1 MPLFGRETKNKNN
14 DTESPPSAEEEKA
27 RPGTSG
33 TEMLLVSNRREA
45 SKQLEKAQRAEN
57 TYKAK
62 KRASAARKDFQS
74 ARQHFKESAQH
85 FKAGF
90 AMIISSIKSLPYM
103 YSDKMEARKRD
114 RAMASRKK
122 LEERLAKEKEAN
134 GAEDAPDQT
143 ASGESE
149 KAT

>member
-1 MPLFGRETKNKNN
+1 MTREPKNKNK
-14 DTESPPSAEEEKA
+14 DADAAPSAEEEKA

-45 SKQLEKAQRAEN
+45 SKQLQKAQKAEQ

-103 YSDKMEARKRD
+103 YSDKMEDRRRT

-122 LEERLAKEKEAN
+122 LEERLAKDKEAG
-134 GAEDAPDQT
+134 GAEEAPDRT
-143 ASGESE
+143 AAEETE
-149 KAT
+149 KSS